1 MHQAIET
8 VSRRSMTREC
18 LVNSVAA
25 IGLLGAR
32 RACLCSQSH
41 SFVLWFFARYLWMW

>member
-18 LVNSVAA
+18 LVNSAVAT
-25 IGLLGAR
+25 GLLGAG
-32 RACLCSQSH
+32 ALLVLASH